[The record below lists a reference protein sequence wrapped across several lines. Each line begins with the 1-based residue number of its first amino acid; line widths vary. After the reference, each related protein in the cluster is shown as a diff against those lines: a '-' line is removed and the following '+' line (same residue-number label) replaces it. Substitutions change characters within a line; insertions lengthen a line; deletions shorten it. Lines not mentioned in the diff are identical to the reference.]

1 VPVYEYECGSCKS
14 PRRPTRTDYL
24 FRRRTINDDGTWTD
38 HGETPPETVPC
49 RKCQSPAKRIVSAP
63 KFRMAKYGFV
73 DEATGIRFEDE
84 SAMNRHYEA
93 NGLART
99 EDAGSWIDQ
108 QVARVMAEEEASER
122 RFMADSSSKRIPV
135 ASSTNPY
142 FAIRN
147 FGADTMRLAGDWH
160 LRHGTVSGGV
170 SPWSVHV
177 PSSLMVRRR
186 NR

>member
-73 DEATGIRFEDE
+73 DE

-122 RFMADSSSKRIPV
+122 EFQEYVDKFDNAPDFADARRLRD
-135 ASSTNPY
+135 AGY
-142 FAIRN
+142 FADQAASRAEKN
-147 FGADTMRLAGDWH
+147 TGLTAEQY
-160 LRHGTVSGGV
+160 GGV
-170 SPWSVHV
+170 VENAVS
-177 PSSLMVRRR
+177 
-186 NR
+186 NK